1 MFRVE
6 MEIGHNRLKD
16 KERTLARREGR
27 DEHD

>member
-1 MFRVE
+1 